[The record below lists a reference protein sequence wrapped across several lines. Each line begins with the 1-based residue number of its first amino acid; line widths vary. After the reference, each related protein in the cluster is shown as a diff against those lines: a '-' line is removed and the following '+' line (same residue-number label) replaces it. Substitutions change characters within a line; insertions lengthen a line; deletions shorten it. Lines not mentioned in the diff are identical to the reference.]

1 MIGKY
6 IFQVGGGSTKGL
18 APFITSVKLRSM
30 QTILPDIICTK
41 SWVPIYQSRGLLY
54 LTYLAYLRI
63 WLFFIQILKCLVFN
77 VFGVFTYLRI
87 FASKILKCPVFSVF
101 GVFTYLRFL
110 QNFKVPRY
118 SYSFGPLLVITLPGH
133 HLGDIQAGS
142 SSAMDSGAMLAMNIT
157 WQHLV
162 HPSQFYSYSF
172 SRNLKSWN
180 QINQIRK
187 YAKYAKYGALWNLD
201 GKISNT

>member
-1 MIGKY
+1 M
-6 IFQVGGGSTKGL
+6 T
-18 APFITSVKLRSM
+18 
-30 QTILPDIICTK
+30 
-41 SWVPIYQSRGLLY
+41 Y
-54 LTYLAYLRI
+54 LTYSVFDFFSSEILKCPVFNVFGVFTYLT
-63 WLFFIQILKCLVFN
+63 FFIQILKCLVFN
-77 VFGVFTYLRI
+77 VFGVFTYLRF

-118 SYSFGPLLVITLPGH
+118 SYSFGPLQVITLPGH

-172 SRNLKSWN
+172 SRNLKS
-180 QINQIRK
+180 
-187 YAKYAKYGALWNLD
+187 
-201 GKISNT
+201 